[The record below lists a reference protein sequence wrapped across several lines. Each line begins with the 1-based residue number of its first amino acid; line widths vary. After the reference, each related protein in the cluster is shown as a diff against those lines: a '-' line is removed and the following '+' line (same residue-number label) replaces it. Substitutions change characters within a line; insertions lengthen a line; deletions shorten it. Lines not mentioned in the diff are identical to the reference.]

1 MTDRTGRLT
10 ARVLGAA
17 GLLLATY
24 YLTLGG
30 EYSVFDIAELR
41 GLRAQAIERVDSLG
55 IEADSVRAWAD
66 SLAGNPYA
74 IERLAREGHG
84 FIRDG
89 EQLFLFVEDE
99 SESR

>member
-17 GLLLATY
+17 GLLLAAY

-30 EYSVFDIAELR
+30 EYSVFDIGQLR
-41 GLRAQAIERVDSLG
+41 GLRAQAITRVDS
-55 IEADSVRAWAD
+55 IATEADSLRAWAD
-66 SLAGNPYA
+66 SLEADPYA
-74 IERLAREGHG
+74 IERLAREEHG

-89 EQLFLFVEDE
+89 ERLFLFVGDE
-99 SESR
+99 SGGQ